1 MNDSLNFPVG
11 NVPVT
16 EHTLTLTL
24 LAYLVDRADRG
35 EIAQIVHDGLSPE
48 DLDDLRGMPF
58 GELLRVTDQQQAIFY
73 LGINRRLLRYCMMR
87 QQHQTIAESDILW
100 FIGNAAPAVLMQKL
114 FGVGAN
120 EFRELRRV
128 SGLDPRPGRPRRPDD
143 ATVAMLRK
151 HWASISSGT
160 PLSARYRT
168 LADAHP
174 DVPLGSIYAAL
185 EGDR

>member
-1 MNDSLNFPVG
+1 MNAAVG

-35 EIAQIVHDGLSPE
+35 QITQVVHDGLSPE
-48 DLDDLRGMPF
+48 DLDDLRHMPF

-73 LGINRRLLRYCMMR
+73 LGVNRRLLRYCMMR
-87 QQHQTIAESDILW
+87 QKHQNIAETDVLW
-100 FIGNAAPAVLMQKL
+100 FVRNGAPAVLAMQL

-120 EFRELRRV
+120 EFRDLRRAV
-128 SGLDPRPGRPRRPDD
+128 GLDPRPGRPRRPDA
-143 ATVAMLRK
+143 ATVVRLRK
-151 HWASISSGT
+151 HWTS
-160 PLSARYRT
+160 LSNRLSLAERYRA
-168 LADAHP
+168 LAEVEP